1 MNVDKKSANQ
11 DKKSPGKKDDKKDDK
26 KDSKKT

>member
-11 DKKSPGKKDDKKDDK
+11 DKESPSKKDDKKDDK

>member
-11 DKKSPGKKDDKKDDK
+11 DKKSPSKKDDK
-26 KDSKKT
+26 KDSKKTSFK